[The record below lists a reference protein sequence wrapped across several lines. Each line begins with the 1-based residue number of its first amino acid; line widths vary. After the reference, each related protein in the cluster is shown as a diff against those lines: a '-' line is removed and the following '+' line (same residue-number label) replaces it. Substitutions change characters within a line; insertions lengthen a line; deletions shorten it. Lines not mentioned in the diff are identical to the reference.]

1 MNSNKWKHPFTRT
14 KRERQQPSDRAALGF
29 LEKKKDYKIRA
40 QYQHEKDDFIH
51 KMKREAAQK
60 NPDEFYFSMITD
72 AKNKKMETQSKPFS
86 SFKKEQRL
94 LLQTRD
100 INYIQMK
107 LHIHQKKL
115 DELKQLLPKEK
126 SKPLKIFTSVEEAL
140 KEKEREKQEEEQK
153 INENPELKELLYEI
167 QQREK
172 IVNQL
177 QEVYDEMKLQNDL
190 KDGESIR
197 LEDEDGNVSYQWK
210 KERKH

>member
-1 MNSNKWKHPFTRT
+1 
-14 KRERQQPSDRAALGF
+14 
-29 LEKKKDYKIRA
+29 
-40 QYQHEKDDFIH
+40 
-51 KMKREAAQK
+51 
-60 NPDEFYFSMITD
+60 
-72 AKNKKMETQSKPFS
+72 
-86 SFKKEQRL
+86 
-94 LLQTRD
+94 
-100 INYIQMK
+100 MK